1 VQSALDNAVAALK
14 KNPQQ
19 IDQIAAQYHLNVVN
33 VEKAGAGDPVPEIG
47 VNRDFEEAV
56 STLKKGEVS
65 QAVAAPGG
73 RMIVAVITDVFP
85 THPATFEEAENQ
97 IRPQLLQDKTN
108 RLVAQKGDELA
119 AKVKALNGDLKKAAQ
134 SMGLTVVSAPEF
146 TRNGAIEGLG
156 SPDSIPEIFTKPAGT
171 PFGPTMV
178 GSYRVVGKVT
188 ARIDPNMAELMA
200 QTDAIREDIKRTK
213 ARERNAL
220 FEDGLRQELMKDGK
234 IKIHKDVLNRL
245 TANYRG

>member
-1 VQSALDNAVAALK
+1 
-14 KNPQQ
+14 
-19 IDQIAAQYHLNVVN
+19 
-33 VEKAGAGDPVPEIG
+33 
-47 VNRDFEEAV
+47 
-56 STLKKGEVS
+56 
-65 QAVAAPGG
+65 
-73 RMIVAVITDVFP
+73 
-85 THPATFEEAENQ
+85 
-97 IRPQLLQDKTN
+97 
-108 RLVAQKGDELA
+108 
-119 AKVKALNGDLKKAAQ
+119 
-134 SMGLTVVSAPEF
+134 
-146 TRNGAIEGLG
+146 
-156 SPDSIPEIFTKPAGT
+156 
-171 PFGPTMV
+171 MV